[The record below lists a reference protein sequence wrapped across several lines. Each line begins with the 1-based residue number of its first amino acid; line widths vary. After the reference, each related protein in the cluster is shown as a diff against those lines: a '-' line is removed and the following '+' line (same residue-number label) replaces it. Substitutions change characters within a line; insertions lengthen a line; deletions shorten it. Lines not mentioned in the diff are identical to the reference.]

1 MTDKTKFSAILG
13 LLSLVLISLPKTSA
27 AQTSPVLLKPTPAP
41 ASPASISDGGIRTP
55 FSKEEETFYQRAW
68 PIRKSHSA
76 QALLLIGGVFL
87 ILLFLL
93 GRKMF
98 NSPPRKPP
106 KP

>member
-1 MTDKTKFSAILG
+1 MRDSTKFLAV
-13 LLSLVLISLPKTSA
+13 LSLLAFVLMLFPKVSP
-27 AQTSPVLLKPTPAP
+27 AQTSPALLKPTPAP
-41 ASPASISDGGIRTP
+41 ASPDPLSDGGIRTP

-87 ILLFLL
+87 ILLFFL